1 MVYRLSFSL
10 KRDKNSYEYFRVLSK
25 SVAQYLR
32 YKWLQGE
39 DDYILAYDLNELKFF
54 VVAQKKRGKTKVEI
68 SCYEPFGVIVFRVNR
83 KDGKKTISDILLC
96 K

>member
-1 MVYRLSFSL
+1 MYRLSFSL
-10 KRDKNSYEYFRVLSK
+10 KRDKESYEYFRVLSK

-39 DDYILAYDLNELKFF
+39 DDYLLPYDLNELKFR
-54 VVAQKKRGKTKVEI
+54 VISKKLRGRTKVEI
-68 SCYEPFGVIVFRVNR
+68 QCFQPFGVIIFKVNR

-96 K
+96 KR